1 VHTPKSHRMAQLWP
15 GLPHLWNQGSW
26 VGLALAVGFT
36 VLLNTLLATLV
47 FREWMVDQVRWAA
60 CGALLVI
67 WLLAWW
73 ENRTDGKAED
83 DGLFR
88 EAQQS
93 YLAADWVT
101 TEKLLLE
108 LLRKNSRDVEGRLM
122 LATLWQHQGRKEE
135 ALGQLEKIQ
144 QLETAEKWQYEINAL
159 QKSLV
164 SDVRNDEAT
173 DELPDEPT
181 EATNRHLAA

>member
-1 VHTPKSHRMAQLWP
+1 MQTPKSHRMAQLWP

-47 FREWMVDQVRWAA
+47 FHEWMASQVRWAV

-73 ENRTDGKAED
+73 ENRADGKAED
-83 DGLFR
+83 DSQFQA
-88 EAQQS
+88 AQRS

-101 TEKLLLE
+101 TERLLLE
-108 LLRKNSRDVEGRLM
+108 LLRRDSRDVEGRLM

-135 ALGQLEKIQ
+135 ALGQLEKLQ
-144 QLETAEKWQYEINAL
+144 QLETAEPWQYEITAL
-159 QKSLV
+159 RKKIES
-164 SDVRNDEAT
+164 N
-173 DELPDEPT
+173 EPT
-181 EATNRHLAA
+181 EETNRRLAA